1 MYTLST
7 LALVLA
13 DVSTYGTFHCCDLCC
28 ASSTV
33 TCRLSSKSAL
43 WVSIRGSV
51 VIRRVEV
58 HDEEIM
64 EGVFHD
70 LFILFFFYREQILRV
85 KNVNNDKNDDSIPFL
100 LVGNKA
106 EKVVKSKIQLVLPF
120 MVPELVHKFQM
131 LYLTGT

>member
-33 TCRLSSKSAL
+33 TCL
-43 WVSIRGSV
+43 
-51 VIRRVEV
+51 
-58 HDEEIM
+58 
-64 EGVFHD
+64 
-70 LFILFFFYREQILRV
+70 LFFFYREQILRV

-106 EKVVKSKIQLVLPF
+106 DLEERRQVTVEEAQQRSQQWKVPSVVYPIIKLLKRYII
-120 MVPELVHKFQM
+120 E
-131 LYLTGT
+131 